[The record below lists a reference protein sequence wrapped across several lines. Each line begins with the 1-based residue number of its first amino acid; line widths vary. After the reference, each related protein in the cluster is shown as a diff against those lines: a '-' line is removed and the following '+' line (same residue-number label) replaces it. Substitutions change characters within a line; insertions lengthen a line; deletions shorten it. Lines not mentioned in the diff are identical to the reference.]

1 VCARS
6 KNKRV
11 ALCYP
16 VMSSTNAKQPSLK
29 QKTLLGFF
37 NKSTSATTS
46 SIKAKPS
53 QPAPKT
59 KDNITKALSH
69 GEGEDSEGENMQKKP
84 NHPSSVASSF
94 KSHGSYVSGPSVKD
108 TPPTSD
114 IVDVDSLSDLTE
126 DNEIVE
132 KPVCSTTMYD
142 ALFNAIF
149 TGPRKSAK

>member
-1 VCARS
+1 
-6 KNKRV
+6 
-11 ALCYP
+11 
-16 VMSSTNAKQPSLK
+16 MSSTNAKQPSLK

-37 NKSTSATTS
+37 NKSTSATAS
-46 SIKAKPS
+46 SVKAKPS

-59 KDNITKALSH
+59 KDNITKAPPSKALSH
-69 GEGEDSEGENMQKKP
+69 GEGEDSEGENTQNTQKKT
-84 NHPSSVASSF
+84 NQPSSVASSF
-94 KSHGSYVSGPSVKD
+94 KSHGSCVSGPSVKD

-114 IVDVDSLSDLTE
+114 IVDIDSLSDLTE

-149 TGPRKSAK
+149 TCLRKRAK